1 MTIKENGI
9 FNKENVGLYSD
20 DCLAII
26 RGSAGEREKISKK
39 LIKLFEKES
48 LKITIEREKV
58 KTYTNPE
65 GYQPIQ
71 DHGNQP
77 IQIPM

>member
-1 MTIKENGI
+1 MVN
-9 FNKENVGLYSD
+9 
-20 DCLAII
+20 
-26 RGSAGEREKISKK
+26 SKK
-39 LIKLFEKES
+39 KFMKS
-48 LKITIEREKV
+48 QQDVKIWEKV